1 MWWLK
6 LYLEIGYIFGLTK
19 IMAINLFNA
28 LQYRIG
34 GDYTVKK
41 FYSNKLAIVLFA
53 LPALLLFTVMV
64 FYPIMQVFVKSF
76 YDWNGLGSGNFIGFE
91 NYTTLFKDTV
101 FKISNKNALVFA
113 VVITSFQMILA
124 TIFSLIVS
132 NKKMKGREFLRVA
145 YFIPVVLSVTVV
157 CQLWLAI
164 LNTDTGLL
172 NTIFKSLRINYQ
184 QNWLSNRYKAI
195 YVIAFVNAWQ
205 WMGYQFALLMAGIK
219 SIPSDYYEAAKI
231 DGASTLMAHR
241 KVTIPLLKETYR
253 ICLTISLTGGVKAF
267 TEMFIM
273 TKGGPG
279 NATYTLTYLMYK
291 AAFRE
296 FRYGYGMAA
305 ASILVLQCLT
315 IILIINWLFRDKE
328 ERSDKKCSRKIKTL
342 R

>member
-1 MWWLK
+1 M
-6 LYLEIGYIFGLTK
+6 
-19 IMAINLFNA
+19 
-28 LQYRIG
+28 
-34 GDYTVKK
+34 KK
-41 FYSNKLAIVLFA
+41 FYSNKIAIVLFA
-53 LPALLLFTVMV
+53 LPALALFTVMV
-64 FYPIMQVFVKSF
+64 FYPIVQVFLKSF
-76 YDWNGLGSGNFIGFE
+76 YDWNGLGSGTFIGLD

-101 FKISNKNALVFA
+101 FHLSNKNALIFA
-113 VVITSFQMILA
+113 IVITVFQMTLA
-124 TIFSLIVS
+124 TIFSIVVS
-132 NKKMKGREFLRVA
+132 NKKMKGRGFLRVS

-172 NTIFKSLRINYQ
+172 NAIFKALGIDFQ
-184 QNWLSNRYKAI
+184 QNWLANRHKAI

-231 DGASTLMAHR
+231 DGASSIMAHR
-241 KVTIPLLKETYR
+241 KVTIPLLKETYK

-305 ASILVLQCLT
+305 ASMLVLQCLA

-328 ERSDKKCSRKIKTL
+328 ERSERKCNKRMARQLSQ
-342 R
+342 